1 MDHLISSFDPNYV
14 VYAGATGILLG
25 LLFLLFFLYRRIRW
39 LLGLFSRKRAD
50 SPGLLASLR
59 NLVLIV
65 VWVSVFGML
74 LFMGFFFRAYHAFT
88 AEQPVAEILAEPLGT
103 PKTSRVWIC
112 PVVASKQGKTRQF
125 TIRGDQWMIEGD
137 ILKWED
143 WLKFLGLGTRYRLT
157 RIRGRYVTTSAEI
170 QEKQTVHS
178 LVEDEDHPLWRYL
191 YKYGHR
197 FPFVSTVYGNAAFQ
211 NADQGRRYLL
221 SVGSSGFVVRE
232 IGE

>member
-1 MDHLISSFDPNYV
+1 MFDFHKYIETFNSGDEQAMV
-14 VYAGATGILLG
+14 DN
-25 LLFLLFFLYRRIRW
+25 F
-39 LLGLFSRKRAD
+39 
-50 SPGLLASLR
+50 
-59 NLVLIV
+59 
-65 VWVSVFGML
+65 WVDDL
-74 LFMGFFFRAYHAFT
+74 
-88 AEQPVAEILAEPLGT
+88 
-103 PKTSRVWIC
+103 
-112 PVVASKQGKTRQF
+112 VVATSQSGNNNEGGIVAKGK
-125 TIRGDQWMIEGD
+125 
-137 ILKWED
+137 ED

-170 QEKQTVHS
+170 LEKQTVYS

-191 YKYGHR
+191 YKYGHS